1 MVDAILEFLASAG
14 YWGILLLMFLENVF
28 PPLPSELIMPF
39 AGFAA
44 ARGDLNGIG
53 VVAVG
58 TLGTL
63 IGAIPWYW
71 AGRALGRERLT
82 RWAGRHGEWLALSE
96 RDVDDAFE
104 WFERHC
110 GKAVLFGRVVPAVRT
125 LISVPAG
132 LARMSLPRFI
142 LFTTIGSTFWNA
154 ALVFA
159 GFQLGEQYEQVA
171 KYMDPVTKG
180 IIALIV
186 ATYLY
191 RVVKLRREKKA
202 RV

>member
-1 MVDAILEFLASAG
+1 MVERIVEFLESAG

-58 TLGTL
+58 TLGSL
-63 IGAIPWYW
+63 IGAAPWYW
-71 AGRALGRERLT
+71 AGRAMGRERLA
-82 RWAGRHGEWLALSE
+82 RWAGRHGEWLTLSE
-96 RDVDDAFE
+96 RDVNGAYD
-104 WFERHC
+104 WFKRHC

-132 LARMSLPRFI
+132 ITHMSLPRFI
-142 LFTTIGSTFWNA
+142 LFTTIGSTCWNA
-154 ALVFA
+154 ALTFA

-171 KYMDPVTKG
+171 KYMDPITKG
-180 IIALIV
+180 IIALILV
-186 ATYLY
+186 TYVY
-191 RVVKLRREKKA
+191 RVVKLRREKHA
-202 RV
+202 RK

>member
-1 MVDAILEFLASAG
+1 MIEHIVQFLESAG
-14 YWGILLLMFLENVF
+14 YLGILLLMVVENVF
-28 PPLPSELIMPF
+28 PPLPSELIMSF

-44 ARGDLNGIG
+44 VRGDLNGIG

-58 TLGTL
+58 TLGSL
-63 IGAIPWYW
+63 IGAAPWYW
-71 AGRALGRERLT
+71 AGRAMGRERLA
-82 RWAGRHGEWLALSE
+82 RWAGRHGEWLTLSE
-96 RDVDDAFE
+96 DDVNGAYD
-104 WFERHC
+104 WFKRHC

-132 LARMSLPRFI
+132 ITHMSLPRFI
-142 LFTTIGSTFWNA
+142 LFTTIGSTVWNA

-180 IIALIV
+180 IIVLFL
-186 ATYLY
+186 ATYVY
-191 RVVKLRREKKA
+191 RVVKLRREKNA
-202 RV
+202 RQ

>member
-1 MVDAILEFLASAG
+1 MVERIVEFLESAG

-44 ARGDLNGIG
+44 SRGDLNGIG
-53 VVAVG
+53 VVAAG
-58 TLGTL
+58 TLGSL
-63 IGAIPWYW
+63 IGAAPWYW
-71 AGRALGRERLT
+71 AGRVLGRERLA
-82 RWAGRHGEWLALSE
+82 RWAGRHGQWLTISE
-96 RDVDDAFE
+96 HDVNGAYE
-104 WFERHC
+104 WFQRHC

-132 LARMSLPRFI
+132 ITHMSLPRFI
-142 LFTTIGSTFWNA
+142 LFTTIGSTLWNA

-159 GFQLGEQYEQVA
+159 GFQLGAQYEQVA

-180 IIALIV
+180 IIALILV
-186 ATYLY
+186 TYVY
-191 RVVKLRREKKA
+191 RVVKLRREKRA
-202 RV
+202 GR